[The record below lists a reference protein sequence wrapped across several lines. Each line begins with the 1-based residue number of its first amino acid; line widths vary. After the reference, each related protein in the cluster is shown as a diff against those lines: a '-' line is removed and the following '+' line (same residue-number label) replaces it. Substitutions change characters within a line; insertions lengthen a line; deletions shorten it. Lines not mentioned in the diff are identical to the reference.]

1 MRLVDVVSDDDNDV
15 AIVGDK
21 IRKLPASF
29 WTQVG
34 KHRPVEIP
42 NFEQCRFRLR
52 GRDHIGRLQQMGR
65 DDLAAAFEVWRRQL
79 LA

>member
-21 IRKLPASF
+21 IRKFPASF

-42 NFEQCRFRLR
+42 NFEHVVS
-52 GRDHIGRLQQMGR
+52 D
-65 DDLAAAFEVWRRQL
+65 FEGDTTSAVCSTPPGCKT
-79 LA
+79 